1 MQDKPKSKQIARRA
15 FFRTATVG
23 ATAAGVAA
31 LGLSAPKAQAQ
42 PGTEGSS
49 AGYRE
54 TDHVKRVYAL
64 SRF

>member
-1 MQDKPKSKQIARRA
+1 MQDKSKAKQIARRA

-31 LGLSAPKAQAQ
+31 LGLSAAKVQAKL
-42 PGTEGSS
+42 GTEGAV

-54 TDHVKRVYAL
+54 TDYVKRVYAL

>member
-15 FFRTATVG
+15 FFRSATVG

-31 LGLSAPKAQAQ
+31 LGLSAPKVQAK
-42 PGTEGSS
+42 PGTDGAV

>member
-1 MQDKPKSKQIARRA
+1 MTDKPKAKQIARRA

-31 LGLSAPKAQAQ
+31 LGLAAPKAAAK
-42 PGTEGSS
+42 PGTEGSV

-54 TDHVKRVYAL
+54 TDHVKKVYAL
-64 SRF
+64 ARF